1 MGGGALRRAAAVAL
15 PLAALALLALVPT
28 FDVGTHGFFSGP
40 LSSPGALQV
49 LATCLV
55 FGGIALTY
63 DLLFGFTGLL
73 SFGHAL
79 YAALG
84 VYVTA
89 IALTKWQWPLWQAL
103 LLTAVVGLVVPLVLG
118 TVSLRVG
125 GIAFAMVTLAFAQ
138 AGVVLVHKNP
148 RQWTGGEE
156 GLGLDFEAVPE
167 AFVGVLNTKNLYWLA
182 LAYLVVVFAVVNWA
196 VSSSPGRVWQAI
208 RENEQRVQVL
218 GLRPFPYKLMA
229 FVLSSFLAT
238 AGGVV
243 YLLLIGGAT
252 PEVTSANFTLALLVM
267 VVIGGAGT
275 PWGAVLGGVLYTYL
289 DNRLVALAD
298 SSRVQELPE
307 VLRVPLSEP
316 LFILGVLFIL
326 IVFFLPG
333 GIAGLTVRGPREA
346 IRSLR
351 ARVRQ
356 PQAEGT
362 A

>member
-1 MGGGALRRAAAVAL
+1 
-15 PLAALALLALVPT
+15 
-28 FDVGTHGFFSGP
+28 
-40 LSSPGALQV
+40 
-49 LATCLV
+49 
-55 FGGIALTY
+55 
-63 DLLFGFTGLL
+63 
-73 SFGHAL
+73 
-79 YAALG
+79 
-84 VYVTA
+84 
-89 IALTKWQWPLWQAL
+89 
-103 LLTAVVGLVVPLVLG
+103 
-118 TVSLRVG
+118 
-125 GIAFAMVTLAFAQ
+125 
-138 AGVVLVHKNP
+138 
-148 RQWTGGEE
+148 
-156 GLGLDFEAVPE
+156 
-167 AFVGVLNTKNLYWLA
+167 
-182 LAYLVVVFAVVNWA
+182 
-196 VSSSPGRVWQAI
+196 
-208 RENEQRVQVL
+208 
-218 GLRPFPYKLMA
+218 MA